1 MADHNP
7 DDKQKR
13 QAPDTERIEISA
25 DNLMDN
31 MRDLVDKGNMRRLLI
46 RNANGDVLLDIPL
59 TAGVITGVLFL
70 LFLRFWLV
78 VGAIA
83 AVVLKINI
91 EVVRVSDDQ
100 AAPHNADPISRL
112 EGTGAD
118 AQDAIDSA
126 ADEASRLSGDV

>member
-1 MADHNP
+1 MADYDP

-13 QAPDTERIEISA
+13 QADTERIEISA

-78 VGAIA
+78 VGVIA

-91 EVVRVSDDQ
+91 EVVRVSDAQ
-100 AAPHNADPISRL
+100 ATQQQNAADPISRL
-112 EGTGAD
+112 GGAD
-118 AQDAIDSA
+118 SSDAIDSA